1 MFSRD
6 DSYLYFR
13 NELGYRPV
21 EWFRFGIS
29 SQRTRAHGNGLDIQR
44 GPFAQLAWGRVTIGG
59 YWFNSGSNEQVFVD
73 SINATF

>member
-13 NELGYRPV
+13 NEPGYRPLK
-21 EWFRFGIS
+21 WFRFGIP

>member
-1 MFSRD
+1 MYSRD

-29 SQRTRAHGNGLDIQR
+29 SQRTRTHGNGLDIQR
-44 GPFAQLAWGRVTIGG
+44 GLSCFI
-59 YWFNSGSNEQVFVD
+59 
-73 SINATF
+73 